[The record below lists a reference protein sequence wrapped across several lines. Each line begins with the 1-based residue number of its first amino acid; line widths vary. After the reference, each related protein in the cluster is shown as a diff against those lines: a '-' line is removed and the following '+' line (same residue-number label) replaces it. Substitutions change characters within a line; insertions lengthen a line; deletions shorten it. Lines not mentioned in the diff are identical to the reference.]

1 MASDTTL
8 SPAEARDLEIIR
20 SSGGVPA
27 ELELLFAKHWRS
39 LPLNDLL
46 ANVNDLCDIFWV
58 QRTNMTYSTA
68 KAGEQLPEAFAR
80 YGEND
85 YPIDRLWFR
94 ADAEAYEVIRPKRR
108 RRHGAGA

>member
-46 ANVNDLCDIFWV
+46 ANVNDLCDIFGV
-58 QRTNMTYSTA
+58 QRTNMSYIMA
-68 KAGEQLPEAFAR
+68 KAGSSCRRPSQGMGR
-80 YGEND
+80 TT
-85 YPIDRLWFR
+85 
-94 ADAEAYEVIRPKRR
+94 IRSTGCGSERTRR
-108 RRHGAGA
+108 RMR